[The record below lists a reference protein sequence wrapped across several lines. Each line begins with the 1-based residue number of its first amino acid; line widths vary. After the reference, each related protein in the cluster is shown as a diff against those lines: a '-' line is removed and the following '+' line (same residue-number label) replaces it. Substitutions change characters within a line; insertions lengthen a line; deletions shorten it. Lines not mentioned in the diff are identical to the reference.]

1 MKPSAPT
8 VSAASKAI
16 PVPANGGMMI
26 SRSYSIVSPSI
37 AWIMCALGS
46 IRPTSKNVRTSIP
59 RAFITGSTMSLI
71 ASAGYARG
79 QGVKKTTLE
88 W

>member
-1 MKPSAPT
+1 
-8 VSAASKAI
+8 
-16 PVPANGGMMI
+16 
-26 SRSYSIVSPSI
+26 
-37 AWIMCALGS
+37 MCALGS